1 MVVSTNVKGDDV
13 NLTVWWCVLQGH
25 LTNIRTTKV
34 DSHQGNYSKN
44 CHEGGGSRVPLT
56 FNLFLLKN
64 HLESPP
70 DSQNAFCT

>member
-25 LTNIRTTKV
+25 LTNIKTTKV

-56 FNLFLLKN
+56 FF
-64 HLESPP
+64 
-70 DSQNAFCT
+70 QFIFA